1 MGISTYFSLTATV
14 IPVLLVAGLLNPVML
29 REYSKTPKRAKK
41 AKRTIGVAL
50 IATGVSVIMALIA
63 SNDPESQWL
72 TIATY
77 LAAVLTGVALGNTS
91 VFIYFLAKYA
101 LDENPHPER
110 FEFERR
116 DLERR
121 EARFAAERHL
131 DAGKNRHSDNN

>member
-29 REYSKTPKRAKK
+29 REYSKTPQRAKK

-50 IATGVSVIMALIA
+50 LATVASVLMSLIV
-63 SNDPESQWL
+63 SNDPEPQWL

-101 LDENPHPER
+101 LDENPHPQR

-121 EARFAAERHL
+121 EERFAAERHL
-131 DAGKNRHSDNN
+131 DPGENRHSDN